1 MNSFNTKSNRSI
13 SFNKT
18 NLLAESDISKLQRDL
33 DNYTRKL
40 EQEKRRLFGL
50 EEAYNIVHKEHKD
63 RKNKMDKMTSPSK
76 AERKQLDT
84 QIQNLQHQLEQA
96 LTKYNEV
103 LAANQKLRDEVDV
116 VRRERVTYSQVRRD
130 MEDELVKVNY
140 EITDQAQRHVQMQKT
155 AEAMKEK
162 ILRLKEKNSH
172 DQTTYLSEYDKLQ
185 QKYREDVINK
195 RKDPRD
201 RGLKSREKV
210 ENLDTQML
218 LKKRLQR
225 IILSNKE
232 KVKVIDQYRKNMAVI
247 DEAFRV
253 IQESSGITDIEE
265 IMNTF
270 IKSEEQNYSLFN
282 YVNVLTQELDFL
294 EENNKDLEGE
304 IEMLER
310 ELSQKQKQLEKPPE
324 EEVERQKIKTI
335 IDEKE
340 NYIHHVRDQLN
351 TIRKPLEEILK
362 DLSQTKF
369 CTINNLVIV
378 DDFILNEQTIDY
390 YLSIF
395 EEMVNKMIP
404 YIAKVNDNKD
414 YLTTG
419 LLLEELNVKEFDKTK
434 SSAINVKDIATTDE
448 TNFDNVPFMDES
460 RLKEVAK
467 DAIEKYKERSVNLGT
482 TSIID
487 KSVREATIKGK

>member
-1 MNSFNTKSNRSI
+1 MNSFNTKSNKSI

-63 RKNKMDKMTSPSK
+63 RKSKIDKMTSPSK
-76 AERKQLDT
+76 AERKQLDV

-103 LAANQKLRDEVDV
+103 LATNQKLRDEVDV

-130 MEDELVKVNY
+130 MEGELVKVNY
-140 EITDQAQRHVQMQKT
+140 DITDQAQKHIQMQKT
-155 AEAMKEK
+155 AEVMKEK
-162 ILRLKEKNSH
+162 ILRLKEKNQH
-172 DQTTYLSEYDKLQ
+172 DQSTYLSEYDKLQ
-185 QKYREDVINK
+185 QKYREDIVNK

-201 RGLKSREKV
+201 RGIKSREKV

-310 ELSQKQKQLEKPPE
+310 ELSQKQKLLEKPPE
-324 EEVERQKIKTI
+324 EEVERQKIKAI

-340 NYIHHVRDQLN
+340 GYIHYVRDQLGN
-351 TIRKPLEEILK
+351 IRKPLEEILK

-434 SSAINVKDIATTDE
+434 ASTINVKDIATTDE
-448 TNFDNVPFMDES
+448 TNLDNIPFMDES

-467 DAIEKYKERSVNLGT
+467 DAIEKYKERSVNMGT
-482 TSIID
+482 TSLID
-487 KSVREATIKGK
+487 KSVREAPTKGK

>member
-310 ELSQKQKQLEKPPE
+310 ELSQKQKQLEKPAE